1 MADKGTPQ
9 RKLSCDI
16 CNVHGS
22 SAFQLYEHV
31 VGHRHRT
38 VAKRV
43 SPECLLHIHRLQ
55 YFIDTYMKLEAMVGL
70 EYVEE
75 WQEPN
80 KSHYKCVLCG
90 FHGDGKPTFL
100 HITGPDHIARYLRL
114 HHPRFHVRKGSYS
127 QKSEYLKALQR
138 AAADVCEMYGKKE
151 IKEFDALISQAPTP
165 SKMAPASSD
174 PKTESDPAPDINGD
188 HHARPLRRPE
198 RKGDDRQEE
207 TEFTGNGDFLDY
219 LRRFQIRNGEDARI
233 IKQIMLNCTQA
244 LVRFREEQAQPNVRW
259 EEQAQPNVRWEERAQ
274 PNVRWEERAQ
284 PNVRW
289 EEQAQPNARWEERAQ
304 PNARWEEQAQ
314 PNVWRGE
321 FLGGPPAATN
331 QTDNGRVITGP
342 GPRAD
347 ATEMFFNSIKN
358 MEESEV
364 GGILQKI
371 AATNAAF
378 RGINVPSVIKYLQAT
393 GRLKPS

>member
-1 MADKGTPQ
+1 M
-9 RKLSCDI
+9 
-16 CNVHGS
+16 
-22 SAFQLYEHV
+22 
-31 VGHRHRT
+31 GHRHRT

-55 YFIDTYMKLEAMVGL
+55 YFIDTYMQLEAMVGL

-165 SKMAPASSD
+165 PKMAKSSSD

-188 HHARPLRRPE
+188 DHARSLRRLE

-219 LRRFQIRNGEDARI
+219 LRKFRIRNGEDARI

-259 EEQAQPNVRWEERAQ
+259 EEQAQPNV
-274 PNVRWEERAQ
+274 
-284 PNVRW
+284 
-289 EEQAQPNARWEERAQ
+289 
-304 PNARWEEQAQ
+304 
-314 PNVWRGE
+314 WRGE

-347 ATEMFFNSIKN
+347 ATEVFFNSIKN